1 MEQIS
6 EPGSSNWL
14 SCLPLR
20 KHGFVLNKSEFRD
33 SIRLRYNIDLD
44 RLPPQCLCGK
54 AFDMNHALNCHLG
67 GYIIIRHNADRD
79 FLAGMLKTVFSDV
92 EVEPLLQELEGE
104 QFTTSSALTGDQA
117 RPDIRARGF
126 YRPGQVAFFDVKV
139 INPNSTSYL
148 QHSTKTLEN
157 AERQK
162 TRCYNEIILNVEH

>member
-1 MEQIS
+1 MPLLWANNILFDDF
-6 EPGSSNWL
+6 PNKTYCSS
-14 SCLPLR
+14 
-20 KHGFVLNKSEFRD
+20 GFFG
-33 SIRLRYNIDLD
+33 
-44 RLPPQCLCGK
+44 C
-54 AFDMNHALNCHLG
+54 
-67 GYIIIRHNADRD
+67 
-79 FLAGMLKTVFSDV
+79 MLKTVCSDV

-148 QHSTKTLEN
+148 QHSTKKTLEN

-162 TRCYNEIILNVEH
+162 TRCYNEKILNLALH

>member
-1 MEQIS
+1 
-6 EPGSSNWL
+6 
-14 SCLPLR
+14 
-20 KHGFVLNKSEFRD
+20 
-33 SIRLRYNIDLD
+33 
-44 RLPPQCLCGK
+44 
-54 AFDMNHALNCHLG
+54 
-67 GYIIIRHNADRD
+67 
-79 FLAGMLKTVFSDV
+79 MLKTVCSDV

-148 QHSTKTLEN
+148 QHSTKKTLEN

-162 TRCYNEIILNVEH
+162 TRCYNEKILNLALH